1 MTDVGA
7 WFGVKFYYVNQEQT
21 EVGFLGGR
29 KIGVEGAK
37 KQSPLP
43 HSLLLAIKKQGKKGN
58 PVRVTNT
65 VLNIYLS

>member
-1 MTDVGA
+1 MICFPTMTDVGA

-37 KQSPLP
+37 KRIAPSPL
-43 HSLLLAIKKQGKKGN
+43 LATGYKKAGKKG
-58 PVRVTNT
+58 
-65 VLNIYLS
+65 